1 MTSRSEFLMAT
12 TRSSA
17 AISILPAVAA
27 SVLLVGCSASVNI
40 GSTAKMSSDK
50 LATILAEKLA
60 ATTGQP
66 KPHITCPEDLAG
78 KVGTTTRCKLTADDG
93 STLGVTV
100 KVSSVDGDQI
110 NFDFKADDTASPAP
124 N

>member
-1 MTSRSEFLMAT
+1 MTTTPLSTAT
-12 TRSSA
+12 
-17 AISILPAVAA
+17 SILSAVAGG
-27 SVLLVGCSASVNI
+27 VLLVSCSASVNV
-40 GSTAKMSSDK
+40 GSTPKMSSEK
-50 LATILAEKLA
+50 LATTLAEKLA

-110 NFDFKADDTASPAP
+110 NFDFEADDTASPAP